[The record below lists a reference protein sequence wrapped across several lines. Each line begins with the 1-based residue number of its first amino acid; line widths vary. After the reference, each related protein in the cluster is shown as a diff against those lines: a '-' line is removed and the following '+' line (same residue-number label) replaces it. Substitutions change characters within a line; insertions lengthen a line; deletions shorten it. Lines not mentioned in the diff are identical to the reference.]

1 MIPILGEEHR
11 NLLVN
16 FCDSI
21 GKISTKLGWRKS
33 PEEKK
38 TTEKQ
43 QQQQTNKQTNKKKSL
58 RYSEGTP
65 VRIKKSGMFLGMPF
79 VKLPTPANFVKTAH
93 SHSIRQQA
101 FVLDISE
108 FKALTGNQS

>member
-1 MIPILGEEHR
+1 MTQSEKYQQ
-11 NLLVN
+11 NLA
-16 FCDSI
+16 
-21 GKISTKLGWRKS
+21 GAKAQRRK
-33 PEEKK
+33 
-38 TTEKQ
+38 KQ
-43 QQQQTNKQTNKKKSL
+43 LKNNNNNNKQTNKKKSL

-65 VRIKKSGMFLGMPF
+65 VRIKKSGMLLGMPF

>member
-1 MIPILGEEHR
+1 MTGAKAQR
-11 NLLVN
+11 
-16 FCDSI
+16 
-21 GKISTKLGWRKS
+21 RK
-33 PEEKK
+33 
-38 TTEKQ
+38 KQ
-43 QQQQTNKQTNKKKSL
+43 LKNNNNNNNNKQTNKKKSL

-65 VRIKKSGMFLGMPF
+65 VRIKKSGMPF
-79 VKLPTPANFVKTAH
+79 VKLPAPANFVKTAH